1 MQTRQQY
8 YLAELSSRILLDKM
22 VPEDRHYLASCIYAI
37 SLGHDPQKIFKTANA
52 KGARI
57 ERLQASYRTK
67 MAIRLVAA
75 YMRPK
80 YENDSDFSLLM
91 PSGEGLSEKE
101 ALKEAYAFLKNE
113 YGTSKPENDGYYITF
128 ETLVRYWN
136 DAKKNKPELL
146 QPFVKFGDLLP
157 E

>member
-1 MQTRQQY
+1 MQTKQRY

-22 VPEDRHYLASCIYAI
+22 APEDRHYLAFCIYAI
-37 SLGHDPQKIFKTANA
+37 SEGNDPRKIFKTANA
-52 KGARI
+52 KGARN
-57 ERLQASYRTK
+57 ERLQATHQK
-67 MAIRLVAA
+67 IMAIGLVAA

-101 ALKEAYAFLKNE
+101 ALEKAYAVFKNE
-113 YGTSKPENDGYYITF
+113 YGTSKPENDGYHITF